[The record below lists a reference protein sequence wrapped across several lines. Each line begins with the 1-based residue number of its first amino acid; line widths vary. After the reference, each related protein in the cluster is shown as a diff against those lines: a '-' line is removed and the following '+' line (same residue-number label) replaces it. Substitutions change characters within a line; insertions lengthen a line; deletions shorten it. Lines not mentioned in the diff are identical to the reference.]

1 MTPCNRRTFMT
12 RFIVGT
18 TALAAVGRVYAQ
30 TPATAGVASATG
42 SSCGECAFYTATPGS
57 AAGTCAFAGKTVSAD
72 DGCGAFVRQQ
82 KPAAD

>member
-42 SSCGECAFYTATPGS
+42 SSCGECAFYTA
-57 AAGTCAFAGKTVSAD
+57 D
-72 DGCGAFVRQQ
+72 
-82 KPAAD
+82 